1 MSDIPQTVA
10 QAFIKTTTSVPEKEA
25 IVSADGRRY
34 SYAELRREVE
44 RIVQALQALDER
56 TVVCPLG
63 HTFPRDQAPME
74 ATQRL
79 EPTEES
85 EDDAG

>member
-10 QAFIKTTTSVPEKEA
+10 QAFIKTTTAVPEKEA

-44 RIVQALQALDER
+44 RIVQALQALGYGPGDRVAVWLANRPE
-56 TVVCPLG
+56 
-63 HTFPRDQAPME
+63 
-74 ATQRL
+74 
-79 EPTEES
+79 
-85 EDDAG
+85 